1 MKMRPEKSGRI
12 LFFNILKQ
20 NKLELI
26 PVIIA

>member
-1 MKMRPEKSGRI
+1 MKMRPEKFGRI